1 MTLLLY
7 VMWYQHLKLLD
18 TLCSKF
24 IRVNFHYKFSK
35 KVNSAWKI
43 TNNNSENSQSYDDT
57 VTKINS
63 VEDMLT
69 DNKKIAHAKNLNS
82 TLTSTCKA

>member
-1 MTLLLY
+1 
-7 VMWYQHLKLLD
+7 VVSALKLLD
-18 TLCSKF
+18 TLCLKF
-24 IRVNFHYKFSK
+24 IAVNFHYKFSK

-63 VEDMLT
+63 VEGMLT
-69 DNKKIAHAKNLNS
+69 DNKEFANVK
-82 TLTSTCKA
+82 T

>member
-1 MTLLLY
+1 
-7 VMWYQHLKLLD
+7 MWYHHLKLLD
-18 TLCSKF
+18 TLCLKF
-24 IRVNFHYKFSK
+24 ITVNCHHKFSK

-63 VEDMLT
+63 VEGMLT
-69 DNKKIAHAKNLNS
+69 DKKEIANVKNLNN
-82 TLTSTCKA
+82 TLTNTYKA